1 MRNKKLLTTM
11 ATILVLVFMMTSS
24 LFAAGPGSITVTN
37 TNSEVSIVGST
48 YSAYKLFDVTYAADL
63 SAYVY
68 KIDSSFAPFFTAL
81 GEKTDEEAY
90 QYVATNADINAFA
103 KAAYEF
109 IQASSVP
116 AEASATATSES
127 VEINNLA
134 LGYYLVNGTAT
145 ANGQPVATLC
155 SLTTTTPDADVHPK
169 LTAPTLNLTVKEDSE
184 GAYGKVAD
192 YTVGEDVPFRIIS
205 TVPENMNGYSD
216 YTYIIHDTLAD
227 GFTFNNDIVVK
238 IGTTPLVLGTDYTVG
253 ISPDGRSFAIEIITI
268 MNQTPGAEIVV
279 DFTAV
284 LDDDAVIYNGENPNT
299 AYLQYSNDPYN
310 NASTANTPTDQ
321 VVVDTY
327 KVDIIKYTGTLADP
341 TYLADAHFA
350 LKLTNDTAAASIA
363 FVKDVNGVYRVATAD
378 DTVTTTDLVS
388 PTGGLIPVVGID
400 EGTYYL
406 FETQAPAGYNV
417 LDAAVQII
425 ITRDF
430 DTGAFSTA
438 SSVVATYTNNEANG
452 IINVLNNTGVQ
463 LPSTGGMGTTIFT
476 IVGVALMGIAV
487 TVLVARKRMQKN
499 NK

>member
-1 MRNKKLLTTM
+1 MRNKNLLTTL

-24 LFAAGPGSITVTN
+24 VFAAGPGSITVTN
-37 TNSEVSIVGST
+37 TNSEVSIIGST

-63 SAYVY
+63 SAYLY

-169 LTAPTLNLTVKEDSE
+169 LTAPTLDLTVFEDSE
-184 GAYGKVAD
+184 NAYGEVAD

-238 IGTTPLVLGTDYTVG
+238 IGTTPLVPGTDYTVV
-253 ISPDGRSFAIEIITI
+253 ISPDGQSFAIEIITI
-268 MNQTPGAEIVV
+268 MDQTPGAEIVV

-284 LDDDAVIYNGENPNT
+284 LDDDAVIYNVENPNT

-327 KVDIIKYTGTLADP
+327 KVDIIKYTGTLIAP
-341 TYLADAHFA
+341 TYLADAHFT
-350 LKLTNDTAAASIA
+350 LKLTDDTAAASIA
-363 FVKDVNGVYRVATAD
+363 FVKEADGTYRVATAD